1 MNHLDIG
8 VGTGYFLQK
17 LHLTPGKQRIGLLDL
32 NEHCLEYAKNKLNQ
46 FKPEVYHHDVFE
58 PFTRITKKFDSISLN
73 YVLHCLPGT
82 ISQKAKTFDHIKDVL
97 NPGGK
102 MFGTTILGKGVNH
115 NFLAKKLLT
124 IYNSKKIMNN
134 INDDKEILLNEL
146 QNRFSH
152 VELKII
158 GCVAFFVA
166 M

>member
-1 MNHLDIG
+1 M
-8 VGTGYFLQK
+8 
-17 LHLTPGKQRIGLLDL
+17 
-32 NEHCLEYAKNKLNQ
+32 
-46 FKPEVYHHDVFE
+46 
-58 PFTRITKKFDSISLN
+58 
-73 YVLHCLPGT
+73 
-82 ISQKAKTFDHIKDVL
+82 

-124 IYNSKKIMNN
+124 IYNNKKIMNN

-152 VELKII
+152 VELKVI
-158 GCVAFFVA
+158 GCVALFVV